1 MNLASRYEAEIMIY
15 GFMRIPLGK
24 FETSC
29 AFLFSQIFFHFIS
42 VTIAIKIH
50 LKSLRFFVI
59 YVSCSWKLLQRI
71 FHILKKY
78 CNYLKKS

>member
-29 AFLFSQIFFHFIS
+29 AFLFSQIFFLPFY
-42 VTIAIKIH
+42 KCNNCN
-50 LKSLRFFVI
+50 KNSLE
-59 YVSCSWKLLQRI
+59 KLEVFCDLRE
-71 FHILKKY
+71 L
-78 CNYLKKS
+78 